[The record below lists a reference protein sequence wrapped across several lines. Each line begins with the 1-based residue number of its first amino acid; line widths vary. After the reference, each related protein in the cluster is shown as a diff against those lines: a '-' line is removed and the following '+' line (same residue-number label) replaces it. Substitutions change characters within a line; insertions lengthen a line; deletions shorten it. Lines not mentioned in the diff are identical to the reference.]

1 MPLTF
6 SISSPLHNTEMDD
19 EGLDYLYSRS
29 EVQQDFELNAASIY
43 PGLLV
48 NVIFFFPFIWL
59 KFYSR
64 SNHENVIYKA

>member
-1 MPLTF
+1 MPLIF
-6 SISSPLHNTEMDD
+6 HMSSLLHNAEVDD
-19 EGLDYLYSRS
+19 EGLDYLCSRS

-48 NVIFFFPFIWL
+48 NGIFFFPFGL

-64 SNHENVIYKA
+64 SNHENVIYKE